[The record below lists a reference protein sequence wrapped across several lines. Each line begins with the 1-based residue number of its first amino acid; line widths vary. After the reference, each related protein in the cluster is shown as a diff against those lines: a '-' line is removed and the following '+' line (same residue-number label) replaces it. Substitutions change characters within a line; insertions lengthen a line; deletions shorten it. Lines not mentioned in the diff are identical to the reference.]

1 MSAATEE
8 TAKPKNAAKVK
19 NAIDL
24 GKSLKG
30 KDKEITKADITRQ
43 MWPLVKDE
51 TREVIVDAF
60 VQGAGLTPM
69 GAQTYFYNC
78 RRDAE

>member
-19 NAIDL
+19 KAIDL
-24 GKSLKG
+24 GKSLKN

-51 TREVIVDAF
+51 SREVIVEAF
-60 VQGAGLTPM
+60 VK
-69 GAQTYFYNC
+69 
-78 RRDAE
+78 

>member
-19 NAIDL
+19 KAIDL
-24 GKSLKG
+24 GKSLKN

-51 TREVIVDAF
+51 SREVIVDAF
-60 VQGAGLTPM
+60 VKGAGLTPM

-78 RRDAE
+78 RRAS

>member
-1 MSAATEE
+1 MSAATNEA
-8 TAKPKNAAKVK
+8 AKPKNAAKVK
-19 NAIDL
+19 KAIDL
-24 GKSLKG
+24 GKSLKN

-51 TREVIVDAF
+51 SRDVIVDAF
-60 VQGAGLTPM
+60 VKGAGLTPM

-78 RRDAE
+78 RRAS